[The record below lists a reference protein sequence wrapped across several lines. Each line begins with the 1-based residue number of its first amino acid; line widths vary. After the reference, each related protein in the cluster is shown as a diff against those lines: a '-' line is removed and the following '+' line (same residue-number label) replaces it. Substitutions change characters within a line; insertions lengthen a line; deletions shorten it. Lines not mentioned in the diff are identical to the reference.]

1 VNRVSLKTQ
10 ILELSRRAALRTL
23 RQPLQIVPP
32 ILFPLI
38 LLAVNVGGLDA
49 ATKIPGFPSD
59 SYLDFALSFA
69 FMQGTMFASISAG
82 TDLARDIETGFFKRL
97 ALTPMRRVALL
108 VGQLAGVM
116 IIALVSGV
124 SYLVVGLIAGVHF
137 KSGPGGVVVLFALF
151 ALISL
156 AWSAIGAFLGLSF
169 GRAEAVQGFFPLLF
183 VLLFL
188 SSMSIPRNLIE
199 QDWFRTIATWNP
211 VSYMVEGLRSLII
224 TGWDGA
230 ALWRGFA
237 VAIVIAAIGL
247 IGSARSLRTRL
258 VRT

>member
-1 VNRVSLKTQ
+1 V
-10 ILELSRRAALRTL
+10 LELSRRAALRTL

-49 ATKIPGFPSD
+49 ATKIPGFPAD
-59 SYLDFALSFA
+59 SYLDFALAFA
-69 FMQGTMFASISAG
+69 FMQGTMFAATGAG

-97 ALTPMRRVALL
+97 ALTPMQRVALL

-116 IIALVSGV
+116 IITVVAGV
-124 SYLVVGLIAGVHF
+124 TYLAVGLIAGVHF
-137 KSGPGGVVVLFALF
+137 KTGPAGVLVMFALF
-151 ALISL
+151 TLISL
-156 AWSAIGAFLGLSF
+156 AFSAFGAFVGLRA
-169 GRAEAVQGFFPLLF
+169 GRAEAVQGFFPLFF

-199 QDWFRTIATWNP
+199 QDWFRTVATWNP

-230 ALWRGFA
+230 ALWRGFL
-237 VAIVIAAIGL
+237 VAIVIASIGL
-247 IGSARSLRTRL
+247 VGSARSLRTRL

>member
-1 VNRVSLKTQ
+1 VSQGLRTQ
-10 ILELSRRAALRTL
+10 IVELSRRAALRTL
-23 RQPLQIVPP
+23 RQPMQIVPP

-69 FMQGTMFASISAG
+69 FMQGTMFAAIGAG

-97 ALTPMRRVALL
+97 ALTPMQRVALL

-116 IIALVSGV
+116 LITTVAGIV
-124 SYLVVGLIAGVHF
+124 YLAVGLIAGVEF
-137 KSGPGGVVVLFALF
+137 KAGAGGVVVMMLLFF
-151 ALISL
+151 LISL
-156 AWSAIGAFLGLSF
+156 AFSAFGAFVGLRA
-169 GRAEAVQGFFPLLF
+169 GRAEAVQGFFPLFF

-188 SSMSIPRNLIE
+188 SSMSIPRDLME
-199 QDWFRTIATWNP
+199 QDWFRTVATWNP
-211 VSYMVEGLRSLII
+211 VSYMVEGVRSLII
-224 TGWDGA
+224 TGWDGT
-230 ALWRGFA
+230 ALWRGVL
-237 VAIVIAAIGL
+237 VASVIACLGL
-247 IGSARSLRTRL
+247 FGASRSLRTRL